1 MSEKQQTLTDVCHEV
16 RSRMYEGE
24 PWDRRLFDFIVGQ
37 PAVTTEIR
45 RQAERFRWIDKS
57 VAIEELS
64 LDVLGVFWERLKG
77 LRLAVA
83 QSCQALFVTFIRKCF
98 WHLPSSKM
106 RRRDVQYRD
115 ESTDE
120 PKVVLDSSIAES
132 KACCRSEVLA
142 EYQEKLIES
151 VLQAALRRLPRMDAV
166 ALRLM
171 LKHEMTQKE
180 VAEVCGLAESSLSEM
195 VQKAKTQIQGMLDD
209 WRTGFWEID
218 DDK

>member
-1 MSEKQQTLTDVCHEV
+1 MH
-16 RSRMYEGE
+16 EGE
-24 PWDRRLFDFIVGQ
+24 PWDRSLFDFIVGQ

-45 RQAERFRWIDKS
+45 RQAERLRWIDKS

-77 LRLAVA
+77 LKLAVA

-98 WHLPSSKM
+98 WHLPTSKQ
-106 RRRDVQYRD
+106 RRRDTRYRED
-115 ESTDE
+115 SVDE
-120 PKVVLDSSIAES
+120 PKIDCNSSVAETR
-132 KACCRSEVLA
+132 ACCRTEVLA
-142 EYQEKLIES
+142 EYQEKMIES
-151 VLQAALRRLPRMDAV
+151 VLQAALRRLPRIDAV

-180 VAEVCGLAESSLSEM
+180 VAEVCGLAESSLSEI
-195 VQKAKTQIQGMLDD
+195 VQKAKAKVQEMLDD

-218 DDK
+218 DE